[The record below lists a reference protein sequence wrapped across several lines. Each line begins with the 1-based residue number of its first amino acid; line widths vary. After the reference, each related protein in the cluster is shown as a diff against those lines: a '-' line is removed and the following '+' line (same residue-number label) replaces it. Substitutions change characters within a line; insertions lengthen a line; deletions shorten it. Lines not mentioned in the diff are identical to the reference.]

1 MKLRLASLLV
11 VAVLGLACRESVVP
25 SPPPPPVSPPPP
37 PPNSPPVAVVGG
49 PYTSSTGTV
58 NFDGS
63 ASSDPDGD
71 ALTFSWN
78 FGDGASSTDMK
89 PSHTYAAD
97 GDYAVALTVTDSRGA
112 KSPPSTTTADVAVA
126 GSNIVFMGAGNI
138 GDCGSQNDNRTA
150 ALINAEPGAVVFTL
164 GDNAFP
170 NGTGGDYDSCYS
182 PSWGQFKSRTHPTL
196 GNHEYSMGNAD
207 GAFDYF
213 GDAAGQRGKGWYSY
227 DVGQWHV
234 IVLND
239 NLTFVQFGPGSEQGQ
254 WLASDLAANTKK
266 CTIAMWHVP
275 LWQSSNTSGG
285 LSNSERKPLWD
296 ALYAAGV
303 EIVLN
308 AQPHHYER
316 LKPMT
321 PSGSV
326 DEARGI
332 REFIVG
338 TGGGE
343 GTILPTVAIHPNS
356 EVRSDVF
363 GVLKL
368 TLKPDSYDW
377 AFVPIA
383 GQSFSDSGSGTC
395 H

>member
-1 MKLRLASLLV
+1 MFLLI
-11 VAVLGLACRESVVP
+11 ALGVACRETVNP
-25 SPPPPPVSPPPP
+25 PPPPPPVSPPPP

-49 PYTSSTGTV
+49 PYSSSTGTV

-71 ALTFSWN
+71 ALTFSWT

-89 PSHTYAAD
+89 PSHTYAQD
-97 GDYAVALTVTDSRGA
+97 GDYNVALTVTDARGA
-112 KSPPSTTTADVAVA
+112 KSPPAATTAEVARPSASSV
-126 GSNIVFMGAGNI
+126 VFMGAGNI
-138 GDCGSQNDNRTA
+138 GDCSSSNDNRTA
-150 ALINAEPGAVVFTL
+150 ALIAAEPDAVVFTL

-170 NGTGGDYDSCYS
+170 NGTDTDYDDCYS
-182 PSWGQFKSRTHPTL
+182 PSWGQFKARTHPTL
-196 GNHEYSMGNAD
+196 GNHEYNMGNAD

-213 GDAAGQRGKGWYSY
+213 GGAVGERGKGWYSY

-239 NLTFVQFGPGSEQGQ
+239 NLPFVQFGPGSEQRQ
-254 WLASDLAANTKK
+254 WLVDDLAANSRK

-275 LWQSSNTSGG
+275 MWQSSNSAGG
-285 LSNSERKPLWD
+285 ISNSERKTLWD

-321 PSGSV
+321 PSGAV
-326 DEARGI
+326 DDAKGI

-343 GTILPTVAIHPNS
+343 GTSLPTVAVHPNS
-356 EVRSDVF
+356 EVRGSAF

-368 TLKPDSYDW
+368 TLKIDSYDW
-377 AFVPIA
+377 VFVPVA
-383 GQSFSDSGSGTC
+383 GASFSDTGSGTC